1 MRKRIIL
8 NGRRVAVDQPKLSYS
23 EIVALANGKPKLLYT
38 IVYKCETAEGTI
50 SPGESVRV
58 VDGMI
63 INCGYT
69 GGA

>member
-1 MRKRIIL
+1 MKNHIYL
-8 NGRRVAVDQPKLSYS
+8 NGRRTSVDQPKLSYS

-38 IVYKCETAEGTI
+38 IVYKCETAEGFI
-50 SPGESVRV
+50 SPRESVGV

-69 GGA
+69 GGV